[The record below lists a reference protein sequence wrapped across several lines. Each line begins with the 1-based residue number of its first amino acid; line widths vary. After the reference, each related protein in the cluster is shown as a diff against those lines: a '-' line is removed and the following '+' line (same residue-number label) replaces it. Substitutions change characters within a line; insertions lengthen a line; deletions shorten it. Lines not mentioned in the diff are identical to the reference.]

1 MFIVNKPKYQNKSSN
16 ISLVVF
22 ATITIILESSLF
34 FQSSYNGVSK
44 STLRYRPSVDD
55 DGRYLTCRAEN
66 AALKKKPMDDKW
78 TIHVHCK

>member
-1 MFIVNKPKYQNKSSN
+1 MFLI
-16 ISLVVF
+16 
-22 ATITIILESSLF
+22 

-44 STLRYRPSVDD
+44 STLRYRPSVED